1 MFTER
6 KYERFY
12 YPKGVAGF
20 WSAHVNGPLCKY
32 KTQIQDP
39 TSFLDL
45 LDVGKFNQNVYNM
58 MDLFAC
64 TDSDIEEWDDLTE
77 REMEFYTKIGT
88 GYDKD
93 AVEEFKKQVSS
104 AIANTTITIWFTI
117 LQKEDENEDM
127 KEDLKEKVS
136 YFLKNIELCYLMKE
150 LVPMIE
156 ELTGNKVEP
165 SRVV

>member
-32 KTQIQDP
+32 KTQTQDP

-45 LDVGKFNQNVYNM
+45 LDVGKFNENVYSM
-58 MDLFAC
+58 MDSFAC
-64 TDSDIEEWDDLTE
+64 TDSDLEEWDDLTE
-77 REMEFYTKIGT
+77 RENEFYTKIGR
-88 GYDKD
+88 GDDDD

-117 LQKEDENEDM
+117 LQKEDD
-127 KEDLKEKVS
+127 EDLNEKVS
-136 YFLKNIELCYLMKE
+136 YFLKNIDSCYWMKE
-150 LVPMIE
+150 LIPMIE

-165 SRVV
+165 STIV